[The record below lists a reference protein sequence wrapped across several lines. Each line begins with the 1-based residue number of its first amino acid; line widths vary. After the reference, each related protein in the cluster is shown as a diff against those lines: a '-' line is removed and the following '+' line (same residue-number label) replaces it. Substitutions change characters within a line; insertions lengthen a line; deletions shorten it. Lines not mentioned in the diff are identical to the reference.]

1 MTAVD
6 FAPDPDLFPFKSQF
20 FDSFVGRVH
29 YVDEGDGAP
38 IVFFHGNPTWSFLYR
53 HIVVQLRDRFRCI
66 AVDYPGFG
74 LSDRPTGYG
83 YTAEEHARVIGEL
96 VDHLDLDGFM
106 IMGQDWGGP
115 IGTAIASQRAA
126 RVRGVVLGNTWFW
139 PSDQLNM
146 MVFSRIMSSSP
157 LQKAILDR
165 NLFVER
171 LMPAGMSRK
180 LTGPEMDH
188 YRRVQPN
195 REARVGVAEFPRQ
208 ILAARDFL
216 ARLEQ
221 DVPAELGS
229 KPALIVWG
237 MKDFAF
243 GPRAF
248 LPRVRETFLD
258 HRVVELANA
267 KHYIQEDAPDEI
279 ALAIAQR
286 FG

>member
-1 MTAVD
+1 MTSVD
-6 FAPDPDLFPFKSQF
+6 FSPDPDLFPFKSQF

-53 HIVVQLRDRFRCI
+53 DIVVRLRDRFRCI

-74 LSDRPTGYG
+74 LSDRPAGYG
-83 YTAEEHARVIGEL
+83 YSAAEHARVIGEL

-115 IGTAIASQRAA
+115 IGTAIASRRAA
-126 RVRGVVLGNTWFW
+126 RVRGVILGNTWFW
-139 PSDQLNM
+139 PSDRLNIK
-146 MVFSRIMSSSP
+146 VFSTIMSSPP

-171 LMPAGMSRK
+171 LLPTGMSRK
-180 LTGPEMDH
+180 LTTAEIDH
-188 YRRVQPN
+188 YRKVQPT

-208 ILAARDFL
+208 LIAAREFLSVL
-216 ARLEQ
+216 AR
-221 DVPAELGS
+221 DVPAQLGS

-243 GPRAF
+243 RPRSF
-248 LPRVRETFLD
+248 LPRVRDTFAD
-258 HRVVELANA
+258 SVVVELPEA
-267 KHYIQEDAPDEI
+267 KHYIQEDAPDQI
-279 ALAIAQR
+279 AEAIGQR